1 MTVFDALLDRVS
13 IRDWTDEELTGY
25 LGSVRYSSLA
35 YASDADF
42 REMAA
47 SGGGVTAL
55 LWSAIESKVADAALV
70 VVTSVTDGKVRGQF
84 VLARTKAELLAAQG
98 SKYVAVNFVR
108 DALPIIRDFDGRI
121 AIVALPCDITMLNRR
136 AALEPDTVGAKIALT
151 VGLFCSHN
159 SRPELVDMVGERI
172 ERQHGAA
179 LDRFV
184 FRTGHWRGRMSFELE
199 DGTKGSQS
207 TSHLNDYRNLSLFSE
222 RKCLSC
228 NDHFAY
234 DADISA
240 GDVWL
245 YALRRRPIKPTI
257 MLIRTTRGEAV
268 YEAALASGALTAEE
282 VAPRMALDGQAR
294 SAPHHHDTAAR
305 RSAGRLLGVRIR
317 SDRRRTRPMA
327 FIDAFITVAGT
338 RLTETDRGRRLVAL
352 VPRPLIRVLLV
363 VRKGIAVLVR

>member
-1 MTVFDALLDRVS
+1 MTAFDALLDRIS
-13 IRDWTDEELTGY
+13 IRDWTEEDVAAY
-25 LGSVRYSSLA
+25 LGSVRKASLSH
-35 YASDADF
+35 ASDAAF

-47 SGGGVTAL
+47 SGGSVTAL
-55 LWSAIESKVADAALV
+55 LWSAIESNVADAALV
-70 VVTSVTDGKVRGQF
+70 VATSVTDGKVRGQF
-84 VLARTKAELLAAQG
+84 VLARTKEELLAAQG

-108 DALPIIRDFDGRI
+108 DALPIIRDFDGRL
-121 AIVALPCDITMLNRR
+121 AVVALPCDITMLNRR

-159 SRPELVDMVGERI
+159 SRTELVDMVTARI
-172 ERQHGAA
+172 ERQHGAP
-179 LDRFV
+179 LQRFV
-184 FRTGHWRGRMSFELE
+184 FRTGHWRGRMSYELE
-199 DGTKGSQS
+199 DGTNGSQS
-207 TSHLNDYRNLSLFSE
+207 TSNLNDYRNLSLFSE

-245 YALRRRPIKPTI
+245 YALRERPIKPTI
-257 MLIRTTRGEAV
+257 LLIRSMRGEAV
-268 YEAALASGALTAEE
+268 YEAAVDSGALTAEA
-282 VAPRMALDGQAR
+282 VAPRLALDGQAR

-317 SDRRRTRPMA
+317 SDRRRTRPVA
-327 FIDAFITVAGT
+327 FVDAFITVAGT
-338 RLTETDRGRRLVAL
+338 RLTETARGRRLVAL
-352 VPRPLIRVLLV
+352 VPRPLIRALLV